1 MRGTRKFLETL
12 KKCMNNRLI
21 LALLC
26 LCTHQIY
33 ASLADSMV
41 HISSIHITTKKTEKI
56 LFTNHLFSAN
66 RIQNSSSN
74 FYVKNY
80 GMGQI
85 SSFSFRGNTP
95 ENTQILWNEIPI
107 NSPMNQLLDLNLL
120 QNSQGSKSYFTL
132 ENNQFGNA
140 GSIWIE
146 PQQIKETTF
155 SLSSTL
161 FSYNLFSNDFLY
173 HQKFKK
179 STLSMNHQMIHGK
192 NNYKYIDAFNERKKL
207 SNNAISQYSSTL
219 DYTLSLSK
227 WQFQTGL
234 WHIYAFKEIPPT
246 RTTNSSLQSLEDHNL
261 RAFASL
267 SNSMFTF
274 KTSIHSENQNYIDLD
289 NAIKATH
296 RVLSLKNVLKI
307 QEIRIK
313 KMSISFSQNQNVH
326 FLNSSNYNNTLSQL
340 ELNNFLSFSIL
351 NQSKNQWEFGIKQ
364 ITQSHNV
371 SAPLPFLKYNYLLSK
386 NIRFETQASINQRMP
401 SLNELFW
408 NPGGNLFLQPE
419 TNYNFNQKIQYQN
432 SRITADVSVFYNH
445 IQDGI
450 RWLPS
455 ANASIWSPQNINI
468 INNMGLNFDFDGI
481 LIHKKALQIQ
491 FIQSFL
497 YLRSIWNH
505 EFEQIY
511 TPRFKSISHVNCSY
525 KKWKFSA
532 HANYTSARYTLTDNT
547 QLLPQ
552 YITLSSQLVYTF
564 HHKKWML
571 QASANIDNIT
581 NISYQ
586 EIENRA
592 LPLRTFFI
600 QLKINYKPN
609 KN

>member
-1 MRGTRKFLETL
+1 MEGTRKFLETL

-26 LCTHQIY
+26 LYTHQIY

-146 PQQIKETTF
+146 PQQIKETSF
-155 SLSSTL
+155 SLSTTL
-161 FSYNLFSNDFLY
+161 FSYNLFSNDLLY

-192 NNYKYIDAFNERKKL
+192 NNYEYIDAFNERKKL

-267 SNSMFTF
+267 SNSTFTF
-274 KTSIHSENQNYIDLD
+274 KTSIHSENQNYVDLD

-296 RVLSLKNVLKI
+296 RVLSLKNVFKI
-307 QEIRIK
+307 QEIRLK
-313 KMSISFSQNQNVH
+313 KLSISFSQNQNVH
-326 FLNSSNYNNTLSQL
+326 FFEFFKLQQDP
-340 ELNNFLSFSIL
+340 FSIR
-351 NQSKNQWEFGIKQ
+351 
-364 ITQSHNV
+364 TQ
-371 SAPLPFLKYNYLLSK
+371 
-386 NIRFETQASINQRMP
+386 
-401 SLNELFW
+401 
-408 NPGGNLFLQPE
+408 
-419 TNYNFNQKIQYQN
+419 
-432 SRITADVSVFYNH
+432 
-445 IQDGI
+445 
-450 RWLPS
+450 
-455 ANASIWSPQNINI
+455 
-468 INNMGLNFDFDGI
+468 
-481 LIHKKALQIQ
+481 
-491 FIQSFL
+491 
-497 YLRSIWNH
+497 
-505 EFEQIY
+505 
-511 TPRFKSISHVNCSY
+511 
-525 KKWKFSA
+525 
-532 HANYTSARYTLTDNT
+532 
-547 QLLPQ
+547 
-552 YITLSSQLVYTF
+552 
-564 HHKKWML
+564 
-571 QASANIDNIT
+571 
-581 NISYQ
+581 
-586 EIENRA
+586 
-592 LPLRTFFI
+592 
-600 QLKINYKPN
+600 
-609 KN
+609 

>member
-1 MRGTRKFLETL
+1 
-12 KKCMNNRLI
+12 MNNRLL

-26 LCTHQIY
+26 FCTHKMY

-41 HISSIHITTKKTEKI
+41 HISSIQITTKKTEKI

-132 ENNQFGNA
+132 DNNQFGNA

-146 PQQIKETTF
+146 PKHINETLF
-155 SLSSTL
+155 SLTSTL
-161 FSYNLFSNDFLY
+161 FSYNLFSNEFLY
-173 HQKFKK
+173 QQKYKK
-179 STLSMNHQMIHGK
+179 SSLSINHQMIRGK
-192 NNYKYIDAFNERKKL
+192 NNYEYIDAFNEQKKL
-207 SNNAISQYSSTL
+207 SNNAISQHSTTL

-227 WQFQTGL
+227 WQFQTGF

-246 RTTNSSLQSLEDHNL
+246 RTTNSSLQSLEDQNL
-261 RAFASL
+261 RAFISL
-267 SNSMFTF
+267 SNSIFTL
-274 KTSIHSENQNYIDLD
+274 KTSIHSENQNYTDLD
-289 NAIKATH
+289 NVINASH
-296 RVLSLKNVLKI
+296 RVLSLKNVFKI
-307 QEIRIK
+307 NEIRTK
-313 KMSISFSQNQNVH
+313 KLSISFSQNQNIH
-326 FLNSSNYNNTLSQL
+326 FLNSSNYNKTLSQL
-340 ELNNFLSFSIL
+340 ELNNFLSISIL
-351 NQSKNQWEFGIKQ
+351 NQRKNLWEFGFKQ
-364 ITQSHNV
+364 ITQSHNISV
-371 SAPLPFLKYNYLLSK
+371 PLPFVKYNYLLSK
-386 NIRFETQASINQRMP
+386 NIRFESQASINQRMP

-468 INNMGLNFDFDGI
+468 INNMGLNIDFDGI

-511 TPRFKSISHVNCSY
+511 TPRFKSISQVNCSY
-525 KKWKFSA
+525 KKWQFST

-552 YITLSSQLVYTF
+552 YITLSSQLRYSF
-564 HHKKWML
+564 HHKKWIL

-609 KN
+609 KI